1 MMGNSLLSSRFSR
14 ERIPLDPPPHKA
26 LAYISK
32 GPHHHRIEGSL
43 LIFFKF
49 VPLFADFII
58 GITFVDVNGH
68 TSSLMVYFIC
78 WKQVKMCIVLQ
89 KLLSFL
95 NFQITSYCSHFSF
108 IRTVAV
114 KYDITRWNL
123 NYACMHYGLMYFKVL
138 QAVYIVYNY
147 IMYNFYRLI
156 VQLA

>member
-1 MMGNSLLSSRFSR
+1 MF
-14 ERIPLDPPPHKA
+14 RIGSDWIDFVLKYNKFTKILAEINVTEFPWTPHKA

-32 GPHHHRIEGSL
+32 GPPHHHRIEDSL
-43 LIFFKF
+43 LNFFKF

-78 WKQVKMCIVLQ
+78 WKQLKMCIIVLQ
-89 KLLSFL
+89 KLLSFI

-123 NYACMHYGLMYFKVL
+123 N
-138 QAVYIVYNY
+138 
-147 IMYNFYRLI
+147 
-156 VQLA
+156 